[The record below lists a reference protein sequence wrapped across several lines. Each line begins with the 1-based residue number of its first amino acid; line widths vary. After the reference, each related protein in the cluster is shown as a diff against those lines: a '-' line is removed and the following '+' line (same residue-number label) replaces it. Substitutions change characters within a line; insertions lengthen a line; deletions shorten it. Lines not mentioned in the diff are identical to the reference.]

1 MSFDISSA
9 TKQLREVEL
18 EIKRLNGLL
27 RQTRLIKS
35 NLENDIRLYLEHT
48 KNQGV
53 ILNNMTVL
61 KEEKMVHKRLKKQ
74 EKEDKLKSILGDT
87 ATPDMIEKIKNASK
101 GEQIAK
107 AKISIQY
114 DKLK

>member
-1 MSFDISSA
+1 MSFDIASA
-9 TKQLREVEL
+9 TKQLREVEVEL
-18 EIKRLNGLL
+18 KRLNTLI

-35 NLENDIRLYLEHT
+35 NLENDIKQYLEQT
-48 KNQGV
+48 KNHGV
-53 ILNNMTVL
+53 ILHNMTVL
-61 KEEKMVHKRLKKQ
+61 KEEKLVHKRLKKQ
-74 EKEDKLKSILGDT
+74 EKEDKLKSILGES
-87 ATPDMIEKIKNASK
+87 ATPDMIEKIKNAAK